1 MKNDLSDSEHE
12 DGNER
17 KKDDE
22 MHQEKE
28 GENEEN
34 KQLEVSIVHD
44 QQDNEDSDDGIITGS
59 GM

>member
-1 MKNDLSDSEHE
+1 MKNALSDSEHE

-28 GENEEN
+28 GEDEEN
-34 KQLEVSIVHD
+34 KQLDISIVHE
-44 QQDNEDSDDGIITGS
+44 QDNEDSDDGIITGS

>member
-1 MKNDLSDSEHE
+1 MKNALSDSEHE

-28 GENEEN
+28 GEDEEN
-34 KQLEVSIVHD
+34 KQLDISIVHD